1 MNHNQ
6 DDIKYLSE
14 AIQGNKLG
22 NGNKKKVEEPEMRSP
37 EVKKQ
42 FPVVEKEIVY
52 VDAPEAKVKWTPSS
66 MN

>member
-1 MNHNQ
+1 MYSSSPMYHNQ

-42 FPVVEKEIVY
+42 FPVVEKEIV
-52 VDAPEAKVKWTPSS
+52 
-66 MN
+66 